1 MLDIIFDDVLLYTLG
16 SLSVFFIIF
25 YVTIHFGLEANE
37 LDYVSYASGT
47 TPSVVC
53 GRIIGGTSDDT
64 EHKIGR
70 KIKKVRR
77 GGKGKHKHGMKS
89 CNVYYVNIDGF
100 KSKIGSL
107 QKILDEQNVGI
118 LLLTET
124 KVYSKQSIKLHG
136 YQVFSSVRE
145 KGLLGGG
152 LLIAIRHGLCTSMM
166 IDEGENAENALE
178 VWGKCRKCT

>member
-1 MLDIIFDDVLLYTLG
+1 MHASSEPQSEQHASTG
-16 SLSVFFIIF
+16 
-25 YVTIHFGLEANE
+25 H
-37 LDYVSYASGT
+37 VSYASGT

-53 GRIIGGTSDDT
+53 GRIIRLTSDDT

-77 GGKGKHKHGMKS
+77 GGKGKNKHGMQS
-89 CNVYYVNIDGF
+89 CNVYYVNINGF

-136 YQVFSSVRE
+136 HQVFPSVRK
-145 KGLLGGG
+145 KGLGGG
-152 LLIAIRHGLCTSMM
+152 LLIAVRHGLCTSMM
-166 IDEGENAENALE
+166 IDEGENADFLPVKLE
-178 VWGKCRKCT
+178 VCGKCIRLILARKEGRH

>member
-1 MLDIIFDDVLLYTLG
+1 MVENQFRMIAPFVNQAFPQCMPVEKPQSEQHASTGHI
-16 SLSVFFIIF
+16 
-25 YVTIHFGLEANE
+25 
-37 LDYVSYASGT
+37 SYASET

-53 GRIIGGTSDDT
+53 GRINIGGTSDDT
-64 EHKIGR
+64 EHKISR

-77 GGKGKHKHGMKS
+77 GGKGKHKHGMQC
-89 CNVYYVNIDGF
+89 CNVYYVNINGF

-136 YQVFSSVRE
+136 Y
-145 KGLLGGG
+145 
-152 LLIAIRHGLCTSMM
+152 
-166 IDEGENAENALE
+166 
-178 VWGKCRKCT
+178 